1 LTFLGLVGLSDP
13 PRAGSQPTIA
23 RLKQYGVRTIMMTGD
38 AKGTALAIA
47 REVGILHGGGGGS
60 TGGGGTGGGTSGGT
74 GGGGDGTGGAGSG
87 VSVELGLH
95 NEENNRCMSGAELD
109 VLSGGTLNKLEE
121 EALHLEIT
129 RNGGCRVF
137 YRMAPRHK
145 QVVVAALQKNGDVVA
160 MTGDG
165 VNDAPALQM
174 ADIGIA
180 MGIAGTDVSKEAA
193 SMILV
198 DDELSTI
205 VVAIQEGKCIFFNIR
220 NFLKFQLSTS
230 FAALFI
236 VAFATLLGL
245 PAPLNAMQIL
255 WINIIMDGPPA
266 QSLGKRDTAGG
277 AGAGA
282 AAAAG
287 GGGGGA
293 GCFFGGNY
301 SNGQN
306 IRIVCTQS
314 MFLYPK

>member
-74 GGGGDGTGGAGSG
+74 GGGGDGTGSAGSG

-266 QSLGKRDTAGG
+266 QSLGKRDTAAAGG
-277 AGAGA
+277 AGGG
-282 AAAAG
+282 G

-301 SNGQN
+301 SNGQH

>member
-1 LTFLGLVGLSDP
+1 MTFLGLVGLSDP

-60 TGGGGTGGGTSGGT
+60 TGGGGTGGGTGSGGA
-74 GGGGDGTGGAGSG
+74 GSGGAGSG

-180 MGIAGTDVSKEAA
+180 MGIAGT
-193 SMILV
+193 
-198 DDELSTI
+198 
-205 VVAIQEGKCIFFNIR
+205 
-220 NFLKFQLSTS
+220 
-230 FAALFI
+230 
-236 VAFATLLGL
+236 
-245 PAPLNAMQIL
+245 
-255 WINIIMDGPPA
+255 
-266 QSLGKRDTAGG
+266 
-277 AGAGA
+277 
-282 AAAAG
+282 
-287 GGGGGA
+287 
-293 GCFFGGNY
+293 
-301 SNGQN
+301 
-306 IRIVCTQS
+306 
-314 MFLYPK
+314 

>member
-1 LTFLGLVGLSDP
+1 MTFLGLVGLSDP

-60 TGGGGTGGGTSGGT
+60 TGGGGTGGD
-74 GGGGDGTGGAGSG
+74 GDGTGGTGSG

-109 VLSGGTLNKLEE
+109 VLSGGTLNTLEE

-180 MGIAGTDVSKEAA
+180 MGIAGT
-193 SMILV
+193 
-198 DDELSTI
+198 
-205 VVAIQEGKCIFFNIR
+205 
-220 NFLKFQLSTS
+220 
-230 FAALFI
+230 
-236 VAFATLLGL
+236 
-245 PAPLNAMQIL
+245 
-255 WINIIMDGPPA
+255 
-266 QSLGKRDTAGG
+266 
-277 AGAGA
+277 
-282 AAAAG
+282 
-287 GGGGGA
+287 
-293 GCFFGGNY
+293 
-301 SNGQN
+301 
-306 IRIVCTQS
+306 
-314 MFLYPK
+314 